1 MPKKAYP
8 VQLTDEDR
16 VVLIALTRKGTI
28 AARKLARAHILR
40 LADEGKSDADIV
52 AALGI
57 GLSTVERTRKKY
69 VEGGLEDALN
79 ERPRPGVKPK
89 LDEKQE
95 AYLIALACST
105 PPDDRVKWTMQL
117 LADRLVQV
125 GIVEELSDETVRRTL
140 KKTCSS
146 PGKSSSG
153 VFQR

>member
-1 MPKKAYP
+1 
-8 VQLTDEDR
+8 VQLTNEDR
-16 VVLIALTRKGTI
+16 ATLIALTRKGTI

-40 LADEGKSDADIV
+40 LADEGKPDVDIV

-69 VEGGLEDALN
+69 VEGGLEAALH

-95 AYLIALACST
+95 AYLIALACSA
-105 PPDDRVKWTMQL
+105 PPNDQVKWTMQL

-125 GIVEELSDETVRRTL
+125 GIVEEISDETVRRTL
-140 KKTCSS
+140 KKTSSS

-153 VFQR
+153 AFPR